1 MIRRSFDLQ
10 MFKGKGSST
19 TTYTASPEERE
30 LIAQQLKYQQAFYPN
45 VLNLNDTAKKL
56 LDGSYGTVQADYN
69 KMNQDAQQQISNA
82 QQSISNLQQGILPES
97 YTQNMTDSIKSGVTN
112 TVGSALN
119 SLGNRGVLN
128 SSVTNSALN
137 DIDKNVA
144 NTMAQQYQNNIA
156 TQSQLANQQLGGA
169 TAGITASAGAQE
181 AAQQPALNLWNASL
195 GLQQSGNSVLGNIAG
210 KYGTTVTSQQGGG
223 LGNFLGGA
231 ATGLAGNG
239 GFWDYLGR
247 KSNPIGG

>member
-1 MIRRSFDLQ
+1 MSIRRFDFQ

-45 VLNLNDTAKKL
+45 VIKLNENAGNL
-56 LDGSYGTVQADYN
+56 LWDSYGTVQADYGA
-69 KMNQDAQQQISNA
+69 MNDEAQKQIANA
-82 QQSISNLQQGILPES
+82 QQTVGNLQQGILPDN
-97 YTQNMTDSIKSGVTN
+97 YTQNMTDSVKSGVQN
-112 TVGSALN
+112 TLGTALN

-128 SSVTNSALN
+128 SSVTSSALN

-156 TQSQLANQQLGGA
+156 TQSQLANQQIQNA

-223 LGNFLGGA
+223 LGNLLGGA
-231 ATGLAGNG
+231 ATGLAGNS
-239 GFWDYLGR
+239 GFWNFLGG
-247 KSNPIGG
+247 K

>member
-1 MIRRSFDLQ
+1 MKRRNFDLQ
-10 MFKGKGSST
+10 IFKGKGSSS

-69 KMNQDAQQQISNA
+69 QMNKDAQQQIANA
-82 QQSISNLQQGILPES
+82 QQSIGNLQQGILPDS
-97 YTQNMTDSIKSGVTN
+97 YKQNMTDSIKSGVQN
-112 TVGSALN
+112 TLGSTLN
-119 SLGNRGVLN
+119 SLGNSGVLN
-128 SSVTNSALN
+128 SSVTGSALN

-195 GLQQSGNSVLGNIAG
+195 GLQQSGNNVLGNIAG
-210 KYGTTVTSQQGGG
+210 KYGTTVSSQQGGG
-223 LGNFLGGA
+223 LGNFLGGVSS
-231 ATGLAGNG
+231 GIAGND
-239 GFWDYLGR
+239 GFWNYLGG
-247 KSNPIGG
+247 KKTS

>member
-1 MIRRSFDLQ
+1 MIRHSFDLQ

-45 VLNLNDTAKKL
+45 VLALNDTAKDL
-56 LDGSYGTVQADYN
+56 LFGSYGTVQADYN
-69 KMNQDAQQQISNA
+69 KMNEDAQQQIANA
-82 QQSISNLQQGILPES
+82 QQNIGNLQQGILPES
-97 YTQNMTDSIKSGVTN
+97 YTQNMTDSIRSGVTN

-144 NTMAQQYQNNIA
+144 NTMAQQFQNNIA
-156 TQSQLANQQLGGA
+156 TQSQLAGQQIQNA
-169 TAGITASAGAQE
+169 TAGTTASAANQE

-210 KYGTTVTSQQGGG
+210 KYGTTVTNQQGGA
-223 LGNFLGGA
+223 GNFLGG
-231 ATGLAGNG
+231 GLGVLGGN
-239 GFWDYLGR
+239 YLNSASQR
-247 KSNPIGG
+247 WF

>member
-1 MIRRSFDLQ
+1 MVRRSFDLQ
-10 MFKGKGSST
+10 MFKGKGGST
-19 TTYTASPEERE
+19 TTYTPSPEERE
-30 LIAQQLKYQQAFYPN
+30 LLAQQLKYQQAFYPN
-45 VLNLNDTAKKL
+45 VLALNDAAKDL
-56 LDGSYGTVQADYN
+56 LFGSFGTVQADYG
-69 KMNQDAQQQISNA
+69 KMNEEAQKQIANA
-82 QQSISNLQQGILPES
+82 QQNISNLQQGILPES

-210 KYGTTVTSQQGGG
+210 KYGTTVSNQQGGG
-223 LGNFLGGA
+223 FGNFLGGA

-239 GFWDYLGR
+239 GFWNYLGG
-247 KSNPIGG
+247 K

>member
-1 MIRRSFDLQ
+1 MLTHMVRRSFDLQ

-19 TTYTASPEERE
+19 TTYTASPEERQ

-82 QQSISNLQQGILPES
+82 QQSIGNLQQGILPES

-112 TVGSALN
+112 TLGTALN

-144 NTMAQQYQNNIA
+144 STMAQQFQNNIA

-169 TAGITASAGAQE
+169 TAGVTASAGAQE

-210 KYGTTVTSQQGGG
+210 KYGTTVTSQQGSGLGNILGGG
-223 LGNFLGGA
+223 LGI
-231 ATGLAGNG
+231 
-239 GFWDYLGR
+239 
-247 KSNPIGG
+247 IGGNYLNKASKRWF

>member
-1 MIRRSFDLQ
+1 

-45 VLNLNDTAKKL
+45 VIKLNENAGNL
-56 LDGSYGTVQADYN
+56 LWDSYGTVQADYGA
-69 KMNQDAQQQISNA
+69 MNDEAQKQIANA
-82 QQSISNLQQGILPES
+82 QQTVGNLQQGILPDN
-97 YTQNMTDSIKSGVTN
+97 YTQNMTDSVKSGVQN
-112 TVGSALN
+112 TLGTALN

-128 SSVTNSALN
+128 SSVTSSALN

-156 TQSQLANQQLGGA
+156 TQSQLANQQIQNA

-223 LGNFLGGA
+223 LGNLLGGA
-231 ATGLAGNG
+231 ATGLAGNS
-239 GFWDYLGR
+239 GFWNFLGG
-247 KSNPIGG
+247 K